1 MEIQQEMVQG
11 CLPIGVNGICLK
23 PVTDYLKLIS
33 SKWMIFIIMIF
44 PPDSTPLRYSEV
56 RKRIKD
62 NSKEKISDTT
72 LALRLNKLVDKKILF
87 RKQYNE
93 IPPRVE
99 YRLTLKG
106 RELQNSLRPLIE
118 WAIKDCHKN

>member
-1 MEIQQEMVQG
+1 MVQG